1 MKLLPMPKGAM
12 LSGMLCTCPHVL
24 LSHPAAR
31 VGARQSD
38 AVLAEKSDEGPEETL
53 LHPTFPGDG
62 ILFLGQEQETIC
74 GGFDD
79 YDSLSADVSEFQAS
93 VGQVQ
98 GNSSPPRPG

>member
-1 MKLLPMPKGAM
+1 M
-12 LSGMLCTCPHVL
+12 SYEPH
-24 LSHPAAR
+24 PI
-31 VGARQSD
+31 GARQSS
-38 AVLAEKSDEGPEETL
+38 AVLTDKTEKGPEGTP